1 MGSGWVL
8 AAFRG
13 GTTGSA
19 DERLRKRRA
28 KDHLAVWG
36 SLSSISHV
44 KCVCDTETGG
54 LELGAGAGGISPAHA
69 DPKVLPGVEGLGGQ
83 LPCRDGAAGI
93 HLGT

>member
-1 MGSGWVL
+1 MRGDHSTQGRVMAREGMGSGWVL

-54 LELGAGAGGISPAHA
+54 LS
-69 DPKVLPGVEGLGGQ
+69 
-83 LPCRDGAAGI
+83 
-93 HLGT
+93 